1 MKDINIAILGFG
13 VVGSGVYTLIKD
25 NKKDYEHREELSLS
39 VKRVLIRGFDCE
51 PNIDKA
57 PREVYTLSIDDI
69 ASDTDIA
76 IVVEC
81 MGGTEPAKTFVLK
94 CLLAGKTVVTS
105 NKELVAKHWPELEH
119 AAKTGG
125 AGFYFEASVGGGIPL
140 LRTITDSLQGNNI
153 RSVMGIING
162 TTNYIL
168 SGMESDGRDYLEM
181 LKEAQGLG
189 FAEAKPEADVEGWDA
204 VYKLSIMGSMAFHA
218 RVPLEKIYREGITK
232 ISALDFSNARML
244 GYTIKL
250 LAIGKKRDGNHI
262 EARVHPTMIP
272 LTHPLAAVR
281 SNFNAVYINGNAVGD
296 VMLFGQGAG
305 MLPTASAILGDVLYA
320 AHREEHRYQ
329 TFQNEFEPREPA
341 PIEDDWS
348 CAFAVRVTTVDRV
361 GVLAQ
366 ISSCFAAENISL
378 LSVLQ
383 QPTESAAASILF
395 ITHVAREK
403 AMQAALKALELCD
416 AVISVDSVIRV
427 ENGQ

>member
-1 MKDINIAILGFG
+1 MRDINIAILGFG
-13 VVGSGVYTLIKD
+13 VVGSGVYALIGD

-57 PREVYTLSIDDI
+57 PREVYTLSIGDI
-69 ASDTDIA
+69 AGDPDISV
-76 IVVEC
+76 VVEC

-119 AAKTGG
+119 AAKKGG
-125 AGFYFEASVGGGIPL
+125 AGFYFEASVCGGIPL

-168 SGMESDGRDYLEM
+168 SGMELGGRDYAEM

-189 FAEAKPEADVEGWDA
+189 FAEANPGADVEGWDA

-218 RVPLEKIYREGITK
+218 RVPVEKIFREGITK
-232 ISALDFSNARML
+232 LNALDFSNARRL

-250 LAIGKKRDGNHI
+250 LAIGKKRGNRI

-272 LTHPLAAVR
+272 LSHPLAAAR

-296 VMLFGQGAG
+296 VMLYGQGAG

-320 AHREEHRYQ
+320 AHRAEHRYQ

-366 ISSCFAAENISL
+366 ISSCFAKQDISL

-383 QPTESAAASILF
+383 QPAEDASASILF
-395 ITHVAREK
+395 ITHVTREK
-403 AMQAALKALELCD
+403 AMQTALKALEHSD